1 VTSPPLTT
9 GGRTDRT
16 GDDVHVDVVVVG
28 AGHNG
33 LVAACYLAR
42 AGLSVEVVEADEV
55 LGGAVSTVERWPGVR
70 VDRGSS
76 AHVIV
81 RHSGIVEELALDTH
95 GLRYIDCDPWGFAP
109 APSPG
114 DPGPDGQ
121 PLVFSVDLDATCA
134 SIAAVC
140 GPEDAAAYRRFVAV
154 WGPRSRAVAV
164 SFGRRPSPAGLIRSF
179 WPLGAPSN
187 GQPRTPGGELA
198 VDFLGSGDALLDRWF
213 SSERLKAALA
223 WFGAQS
229 GPPMSEPGTAAM
241 VAWVALLHDIPPGHP
256 VGGSGG
262 LTTALR
268 RRLES
273 DGGRVV
279 LGDGAARLLTADDGA
294 GGIRAAGVETVS
306 GRRVRADAVLAAC
319 HVQVTRALAGD
330 AAPPSLADA
339 DPPLGN
345 GFGLVV
351 RALTDAPPVYPG
363 VPAGLSAAGLQ
374 LLCTDRAD
382 LAAAH
387 GDWAAG
393 RLPRVP
399 VSLAMSFSATDDT
412 LAPPGQHV
420 VTIWGQWY
428 PYTLADGAHWDAL
441 AEAEARR
448 LVEAVDRYAPG
459 FAGSV
464 QRLYVQTPL
473 QLERELSLPRG
484 NVMHVEMSLASMFA
498 FRPTPAL
505 SGYTVP
511 GLPGLYLAG
520 ASTHPGGGVSGNSGR
535 TSARVLLADRRPLAR
550 ARGLA
555 GSAVRRLTARRRP

>member
-1 VTSPPLTT
+1 VLPQPPA
-9 GGRTDRT
+9 TDAPL
-16 GDDVHVDVVVVG
+16 DVVVVG

-42 AGLSVEVVEADEV
+42 AGLSVEVVESDDV

-76 AHVIV
+76 AHVII
-81 RHSGIVEELALDTH
+81 RHSGIVEELDLAAH

-114 DPGPDGQ
+114 DPGRNGR

-134 SIAAVC
+134 SIAAAC
-140 GPEDAAAYRRFVAV
+140 GPEDAAAYRRFVGV
-154 WGPRSRAVAV
+154 WGPRSRAVAA

-179 WPLGAPSN
+179 WPMGAPSD
-187 GQPRTPGGELA
+187 GRPRTPGADLA

-213 SSERLKAALA
+213 TSERLKAALA

-241 VAWVALLHDIPPGHP
+241 VAWVALLHDVPPGHP
-256 VGGSGG
+256 MGGSGG
-262 LTTALR
+262 LTAALR

-279 LGDGAARLLTADDGA
+279 LGDGAARLLTEDDADGV
-294 GGIRAAGVETVS
+294 RVAGVQTVS
-306 GRRVRADAVLAAC
+306 GRQVRAGAVLAAC
-319 HVQVTRALAGD
+319 HVQATRELAGD
-330 AAPPSLADA
+330 AAPPALATA

-351 RALTDAPPVYPG
+351 RALTDSPPVYPG
-363 VPAGLSAAGLQ
+363 VSAEQSLQGLQ
-374 LLCTDRAD
+374 LLCTNRAD

-387 GDWAAG
+387 GDWLAG
-393 RLPRVP
+393 RLPRAPVP
-399 VSLAMSFSATDDT
+399 LAMSFSASDPT
-412 LAPPGQHV
+412 LAPAGQHV

-428 PYTLADGAHWDAL
+428 PYALADGSDWDAL
-441 AEAEARR
+441 AEAEGHR
-448 LVEAVDRYAPG
+448 LVEAVDRHAPG
-459 FAGSV
+459 FASSV

-473 QLERELSLPRG
+473 ALERELSLPRG
-484 NVMHVEMSLASMFA
+484 NVMHVEMGLASMFA

-505 SGYTVP
+505 SGYRVP

-535 TSARVLLADRRPLAR
+535 TAARVLLADRGPLPRAR
-550 ARGLA
+550 AAA
-555 GSAVRRLTARRRP
+555 GGVLRRAATRLRRAP

>member
-1 VTSPPLTT
+1 VSAASS
-9 GGRTDRT
+9 RDRA
-16 GDDVHVDVVVVG
+16 DVVVVG

-42 AGLSVEVVEADEV
+42 AGLSVEVVERDEV

-76 AHVIV
+76 AHVII
-81 RHSGIVEELALDTH
+81 RHSGIVEDLDLVAH

-109 APSPG
+109 APRPG
-114 DPGPDGQ
+114 DPGPDGR
-121 PLVFSVDLDATCA
+121 PLVFSRDLDATCA
-134 SIAAVC
+134 SIEAAC
-140 GPEDAAAYRRFVAV
+140 GPADAAAYRRFVGV
-154 WGPRSRAVAV
+154 WAPRSRAVVAA
-164 SFGRRPSPAGLIRSF
+164 FGRRPNAGGLLRSF
-179 WPLGAPSN
+179 WPLGAQ
-187 GQPRTPGGELA
+187 GRPRTPGGELA

-213 SSERLKAALA
+213 GSERLKAALA

-229 GPPMSEPGTAAM
+229 GPPMSEPATAAM
-241 VAWVALLHDIPPGHP
+241 VGWVALLHDVPPGHP

-262 LTTALR
+262 LTAALR

-273 DGGRVV
+273 DGGRVT
-279 LGDGAARLLTADDGA
+279 LGDGAARLLVQDG
-294 GGIRAAGVETVS
+294 RVTGVQTTS
-306 GRRVRADAVLAAC
+306 GRRIAAGAVVAAC
-319 HVQVTRALAGD
+319 HIGVTRTLAGES
-330 AAPPSLADA
+330 APPALADA

-351 RALTDAPPVYPG
+351 RALTDAPPSYSG
-363 VPAGLSAAGLQ
+363 VPAEVSSSGLQ

-387 GDWAAG
+387 GDWGAG

-399 VSLAMSFSATDDT
+399 VPLAMCFSQSDGT
-412 LAPPGQHV
+412 LAPVGSHV

-428 PYTLADGAHWDAL
+428 PYELADGGDWDDL
-441 AEAEARR
+441 AEKEARR
-448 LVEAVDRYAPG
+448 LVEAVDRFAPG
-459 FAGSV
+459 FADSV

-473 QLERELSLPRG
+473 QLERELSLLRG
-484 NVMHVEMSLASMFA
+484 NVMHVEMGLASMFA

-535 TSARVLLADRRPLAR
+535 TAARVLLADRRRLPRVL
-550 ARGLA
+550 
-555 GSAVRRLTARRRP
+555 RRLRGAAAR

>member
-1 VTSPPLTT
+1 VASPPPTAA
-9 GGRTDRT
+9 R
-16 GDDVHVDVVVVG
+16 DVRVDVVVVG
-28 AGHNG
+28 SGHNG

-42 AGLSVEVVEADEV
+42 AGLSVEVVESDHV

-81 RHSGIVEELALDTH
+81 RQSGIVEDLDLTAH

-114 DPGPDGQ
+114 DPGPDGR

-134 SIAAVC
+134 SIAAAC
-140 GPEDAAAYRRFVAV
+140 GPDDAAAYRRFVAV
-154 WGPRSRAVAV
+154 WAPRSRAVAT
-164 SFGRRPSPAGLIRSF
+164 SFGHRPTPAGLIRSF
-179 WPLGAPSN
+179 WPMGAPSS
-187 GQPRTPGGELA
+187 GQPRTSGGDLA

-213 SSERLKAALA
+213 TSERLKASLA

-262 LTTALR
+262 LTDALR
-268 RRLES
+268 RRLEA

-279 LGDGAARLLTADDGA
+279 LGDGAARLLVEDG
-294 GGIRAAGVETVS
+294 RVTGVETVS
-306 GRRVRADAVLAAC
+306 GRRLAAPAVVAAC
-319 HVQVTRALAGD
+319 HVLATRDLAGEH
-330 AAPPSLADA
+330 APPALADA
-339 DPPLGN
+339 APPLGN

-351 RALTDAPPVYPG
+351 RALTSALPVYPG
-363 VPAGLSAAGLQ
+363 VPAEQSLQGLQ
-374 LLCTDRAD
+374 LLCTDRAE

-393 RLPRVP
+393 RLPRSPVP
-399 VSLAMSFSATDDT
+399 LAMCFSASDDT

-428 PYTLADGAHWDAL
+428 PYALADGADWDAL

-448 LVEAVDRYAPG
+448 LVDAVDRYAPG
-459 FAGSV
+459 FAESV

-473 QLERELSLPRG
+473 ELERELSLPRG
-484 NVMHVEMSLASMFA
+484 NVMHVEMGLASMFA

-535 TSARVLLADRRPLAR
+535 TAARVLLGDRRPLAR
-550 ARGLA
+550 ARTAAAAALRRA
-555 GSAVRRLTARRRP
+555 SARIRP